1 MNMQKIYYDMAEK
14 LRPYAEPYMDKLCK
28 EAASNATCA
37 GEPYEALA
45 DYLSFAWEH
54 QNTPRKLIIE
64 AYNLI
69 DDDYLDLYN
78 EMVDKLGILRRQHSA
93 DYDEDE

>member
-1 MNMQKIYYDMAEK
+1 MNMQKIYYDTAEK
-14 LRPYAEPYMDKLCK
+14 LRSYAEPYMSEFFK
-28 EAASNATCA
+28 EFANDAIGA

-54 QNTPRKLIIE
+54 QNTPRELIIE

-69 DDDYLDLYN
+69 DDDYLDSYN
-78 EMVDKLGILRRQHSA
+78 EMADKLGIPRRQHSA

>member
-1 MNMQKIYYDMAEK
+1 MK
-14 LRPYAEPYMDKLCK
+14 
-28 EAASNATCA
+28 
-37 GEPYEALA
+37 ALA

-54 QNTPRKLIIE
+54 QDTPRKLIIE

-69 DDDYLDLYN
+69 DDDYLDSYN
-78 EMVDKLGILRRQHSA
+78 EMADKLGIPCRQHSA

>member
-14 LRPYAEPYMDKLCK
+14 LRPYAEPYMNEDCK

-37 GEPYEALA
+37 GESYEALA
-45 DYLSFAWEH
+45 DYLSFAWE
-54 QNTPRKLIIE
+54 QQDTPCNLIVE
-64 AYNLI
+64 TYNLI

-78 EMVDKLGILRRQHSA
+78 EMA
-93 DYDEDE
+93 DN

>member
-14 LRPYAEPYMDKLCK
+14 LQPYAEPYMDKLCK

-45 DYLSFAWEH
+45 DYLSFAW
-54 QNTPRKLIIE
+54 NTKILLENLLLKHTILLTMTILIYIT
-64 AYNLI
+64 
-69 DDDYLDLYN
+69 
-78 EMVDKLGILRRQHSA
+78 KW
-93 DYDEDE
+93 

>member
-1 MNMQKIYYDMAEK
+1 MSEFS
-14 LRPYAEPYMDKLCK
+14 K
-28 EAASNATCA
+28 EFANDAIGA

-54 QNTPRKLIIE
+54 QNTPR
-64 AYNLI
+64 
-69 DDDYLDLYN
+69 
-78 EMVDKLGILRRQHSA
+78 RQHSA

>member
-1 MNMQKIYYDMAEK
+1 MNMQKIYYDMADK

-54 QNTPRKLIIE
+54 QNTPRKLIKEWRYIFIPSKE
-64 AYNLI
+64 IQITSSFNTLAKRFVATN
-69 DDDYLDLYN
+69 N
-78 EMVDKLGILRRQHSA
+78 
-93 DYDEDE
+93 